1 MPENNF
7 ENNDSAGRDLNPEAR
22 YHEAAAREIRETADA
37 PAGSHQKDL
46 GGLSTG
52 VMMEHFVADVAQT
65 PVAATDSRSAEGAP
79 VSLWRDAW
87 RQLRKKPTFIIAA
100 LLIVLVIVVALF
112 PQLFWTEDPSAAST
126 QCLLENSN
134 GKATPGHPMGFTAQ
148 GCDVYSRVIAGT
160 RASLMVGLFTT
171 IGVVIIGG
179 IIGALA
185 GYFGGWL
192 DAILARLGDIFFA
205 LPLILGALVVM
216 QLPFFKAN
224 RGVWTLVVV
233 LVLFGWPQIARI
245 MRGAVVE
252 VRNADYVVSA
262 RSLGVSSFGILVRH
276 IIPNAMAPVIVIAT
290 ISLGTFIVAEST
302 LSYLGIG
309 LPASTMSWG
318 NDISDAK
325 DAFRSNPMP
334 VFWPGLALSL
344 TVLSFIMLGDAL
356 RDALDPKARKK

>member
-1 MPENNF
+1 MAPTARTTRHIFVTGGVASSLGKGLTASSLGNLLTARGLRVVMQKL
-7 ENNDSAGRDLNPEAR
+7 DPYLNVDPGTMNPFQHGE
-22 YHEAAAREIRETADA
+22 
-37 PAGSHQKDL
+37 
-46 GGLSTG
+46 
-52 VMMEHFVADVAQT
+52 VFV
-65 PVAATDSRSAEGAP
+65 
-79 VSLWRDAW
+79 
-87 RQLRKKPTFIIAA
+87 
-100 LLIVLVIVVALF
+100 
-112 PQLFWTEDPSAAST
+112 TEDGAETDLDIGHYERFLDVELPAS
-126 QCLLENSN
+126 SN
-134 GKATPGHPMGFTAQ
+134 VTTGQ
-148 GCDVYSRVIAGT
+148 VYSRVIAGT

-185 GYFGGWL
+185 GYFGGWI
-192 DAILARLGDIFFA
+192 DGVLARLGDIFFA

-216 QLPFFKAN
+216 QLPYFKAH
-224 RGVWTLVVV
+224 RGVWTLVLV

-262 RSLGVSSFGILVRH
+262 RSLGVSSIGILLRH

-309 LPASTMSWG
+309 LPPSMMSWG

>member
-1 MPENNF
+1 MPENTF
-7 ENNDSAGRDLNPEAR
+7 DNDAAAGRNPDTRAR
-22 YHEAAAREIRETADA
+22 AMAAREIAETTDV
-37 PAGSHQKDL
+37 PAGAQQKDL
-46 GGLSTG
+46 GGASSGL
-52 VMMEHFVADVAQT
+52 MLEHFVADAAQT
-65 PVAATDSRSAEGAP
+65 PVTETDSRTAEGAP

-100 LLIVLVIVVALF
+100 LLIILVVAVALF
-112 PQLFWTEDPSAAST
+112 PQLFWTQDPSAASS

-134 GKATPGHPMGFTAQ
+134 GKATAGHPMGFTAQ

-185 GYFGGWL
+185 GYFGGWI
-192 DAILARLGDIFFA
+192 DGILARLGDVFFA

-216 QLPFFKAN
+216 QLPYFKAH
-224 RGVWTLVVV
+224 RGVWTLVLV
-233 LVLFGWPQIARI
+233 LILFGWPQIARI

-262 RSLGVSSFGILVRH
+262 RSLGVSSFGILMRH

-309 LPASTMSWG
+309 LPPSMMSWG

>member
-1 MPENNF
+1 MPENF
-7 ENNDSAGRDLNPEAR
+7 PENTDAESPQQRAEQAR
-22 YHEAAAREIRETADA
+22 QREIAEIADA

-46 GGLSTG
+46 GAASTG
-52 VMMEHFVADVAQT
+52 VMMEHFVADVEQT
-65 PVAATDSRSAEGAP
+65 PVGQTDSAKAEGAP
-79 VSLWRDAW
+79 LSLWRDAW
-87 RQLRKKPTFIIAA
+87 RQLRRKPTFIIAA
-100 LLIVLVIVVALF
+100 ILIVLVVIVALF
-112 PQLFWTEDPSAAST
+112 PQLFWTEDPSASST

-134 GKATPGHPMGFTAQ
+134 GKATAGHIMGFTAQ

-160 RASLMVGLFTT
+160 RASLMVGLFST

-192 DAILARLGDIFFA
+192 DAVLARLGDIFFA

-216 QLPFFKAN
+216 QLPYFRAH
-224 RGVWTLVVV
+224 RGVWTIVLI
-233 LVLFGWPQIARI
+233 LVLFGWPSIARI

-252 VRNADYVVSA
+252 VRNADYVTSA
-262 RSLGVSSFGILVRH
+262 RSLGVSSFGILMRH

-309 LPASTMSWG
+309 LPGSVMSWG